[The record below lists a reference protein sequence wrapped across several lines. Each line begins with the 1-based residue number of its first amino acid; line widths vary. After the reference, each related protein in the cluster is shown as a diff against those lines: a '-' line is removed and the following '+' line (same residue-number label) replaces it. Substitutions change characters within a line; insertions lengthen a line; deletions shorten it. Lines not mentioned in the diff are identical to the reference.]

1 MEEKMTQEKM
11 QEAFWAQANEQLEN
25 CREEGQHIPKVG
37 LEVELFLT
45 ENGSAV
51 PNTVLP
57 NLPFVDQEL
66 GGFQIELLTDPVV
79 MNSIED
85 LHIELSA
92 KESLLKENSNGFDLI
107 RIGAFPNMA
116 LEDIFVTD
124 KEKYQIVPKFHD
136 NHRENSAATVIGGIN
151 FNKANSVSLFSAT
164 QFNIQA
170 NSLDDAI
177 EKMNYSLMIS
187 PFIIAASGNAGVIDN
202 KITGWNDIRMP
213 AWEASH
219 DTRTAVEKKMNKETR
234 LGLPN
239 SYIKDIND
247 YLQRC
252 AAHPFILDNPQAAL
266 PIGIGL
272 CWLDTRIKF
281 IDDLPI
287 VEYRAM
293 STQPTAKEDIAF
305 AMFYVGR
312 LAYAQ
317 NTKEELMPIRQ
328 VEYNRLVAM
337 RFGLNGNLLSEKGCL
352 GLSDMDACSA
362 VENELY
368 RAEKGLEM
376 IGYQKNE
383 VMQYTNL
390 IRKNLEKKQTPND
403 RFVTALDQMP
413 MEQALALNKI

>member
-1 MEEKMTQEKM
+1 
-11 QEAFWAQANEQLEN
+11 
-25 CREEGQHIPKVG
+25 
-37 LEVELFLT
+37 
-45 ENGSAV
+45 
-51 PNTVLP
+51 
-57 NLPFVDQEL
+57 
-66 GGFQIELLTDPVV
+66 
-79 MNSIED
+79 
-85 LHIELSA
+85 
-92 KESLLKENSNGFDLI
+92 
-107 RIGAFPNMA
+107 
-116 LEDIFVTD
+116 
-124 KEKYQIVPKFHD
+124 
-136 NHRENSAATVIGGIN
+136 
-151 FNKANSVSLFSAT
+151 
-164 QFNIQA
+164 
-170 NSLDDAI
+170 
-177 EKMNYSLMIS
+177 
-187 PFIIAASGNAGVIDN
+187 
-202 KITGWNDIRMP
+202 
-213 AWEASH
+213 
-219 DTRTAVEKKMNKETR
+219 
-234 LGLPN
+234 
-239 SYIKDIND
+239 
-247 YLQRC
+247 
-252 AAHPFILDNPQAAL
+252 
-266 PIGIGL
+266 
-272 CWLDTRIKF
+272 
-281 IDDLPI
+281 
-287 VEYRAM
+287 M